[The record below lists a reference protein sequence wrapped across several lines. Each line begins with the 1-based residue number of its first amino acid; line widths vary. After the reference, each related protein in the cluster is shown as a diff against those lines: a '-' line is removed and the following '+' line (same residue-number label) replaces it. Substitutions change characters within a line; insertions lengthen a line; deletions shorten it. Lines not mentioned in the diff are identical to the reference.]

1 MTNLIPIF
9 PLQIVVYPN
18 ENLNLHI
25 FEPRYKQ
32 LIYDCYAANKP
43 FGIVPVLQN
52 NITEVGTLLT
62 ITEIVQVY
70 EDGKMDIKTQ
80 GIEVFKI
87 LEIIN
92 QLPEKL
98 YSAAIVTY
106 PNNNTNNNLHQIQQL
121 VTAVSELHKLLE
133 INKDFKNP
141 IHELLSYDFAH
152 HVGLSIHEE
161 YELLQLLFEEQRI
174 EFLKKHVQKVLS
186 VVTGI
191 ESLKERIH
199 LNGHFKQL
207 KGFNL

>member
-106 PNNNTNNNLHQIQQL
+106 PNNNTNNNLHQIKQL
-121 VTAVSELHKLLE
+121 VTAVSALHKILE

-152 HVGLSIHEE
+152 HVGLSINEE

-186 VVTGI
+186 VVTGL

>member
-133 INKDFKNP
+133 INKDFKNT

-161 YELLQLLFEEQRI
+161 YELLQLLFEEQII